1 MSYYLPMYVLQITHV
16 MDINI
21 TTHLQMFV
29 ITVALMGVVIH
40 AVLDI
45 IARLVLLQMVL
56 FNFCKDIIA
65 EQVVTLDI
73 FNI

>member
-1 MSYYLPMYVLQITHV
+1 MYVLQITHV

-29 ITVALMGVVIH
+29 ITVALMGAVTH

-45 IARLVLLQMVL
+45 IVRLVLLQIVL
-56 FNFCKDIIA
+56 FNFCRDIIA